1 MQGVRNVFIRKKT
14 YVDLLDKLDEIEQER
29 DMYAR
34 RLATITAL
42 KKSHNPG
49 PLCEGCKNL
58 IKDNYY
64 NGTPYHCK
72 LDRGCKDYT
81 EE

>member
-1 MQGVRNVFIRKKT
+1 MFIRKKT
-14 YVDLLDKLDEIEQER
+14 NVDLLDELDETRRER

-34 RLATITAL
+34 RLETITVL
-42 KKSHNPG
+42 KKSHDPG
-49 PLCEGCKNL
+49 PLCEGCEHL

-64 NGTPYHCK
+64 NGTGTPYHCK

-81 EE
+81 GG

>member
-1 MQGVRNVFIRKKT
+1 MFIRKKT
-14 YVDLLDKLDEIEQER
+14 YEDLLDKLNEVSRVNAMLTRELEAMKER
-29 DMYAR
+29 
-34 RLATITAL
+34 

-49 PLCEGCKNL
+49 PTCDGCKNF

-64 NGTPYHCK
+64 YNGTSYHCK